1 MKRRIVSLLLAAAL
15 VCALAFSAG
24 AAQFSDLTS
33 NWAWARDYILRL
45 ADLGYMNGYPD
56 GTVRPGGEIT
66 TAEAIALLARFY
78 PMSESV
84 AKFVHEDF
92 GAFVSSNVD
101 PTLSWVY
108 DEIETCL
115 AAGIL
120 SEKELKGIRLTAP
133 IGKETLA
140 VLLVRALKLTKEA
153 SAADPAALTFDDV
166 NDITR
171 EYRGHVV
178 VLVNAGIINGDNHN
192 RFLPKSTVTRAVVAA
207 MMIRSI
213 DYNNGAGRTLKL
225 EGYDD
230 VTQYTGIISSV
241 DLESV
246 ILRDLSGVNRI
257 FDIPA
262 AAELT
267 LNGEPSRLSDTL
279 RGCYAAVR
287 VKNKAVVALAASNQ
301 QVWTQGRLTSVGR
314 ESGNYA
320 LELRLPDSTTIE
332 RYAIS
337 PSITVMVDGEK
348 RDAAA
353 LRQNM
358 FCTLTVEG
366 RSVTSATA
374 TSSSYTIT
382 GTITS
387 LVYGT
392 PVVLD
397 ISDTEGERYRFSLD
411 LQDLPVITR
420 SGEAAGV
427 ERLSVGDRATFSIRN
442 TMLDRID
449 ATSTE
454 TALEGVVKSVVSEE
468 NAGTTWVIQDAKG
481 DRHSLTLDS
490 TAKAYQGTKAILPGA
505 IVVGD
510 SVSVSTNGHS
520 ITEIHL
526 NASAS
531 ESDGKLTGT
540 ILALDLSTRVVTV
553 TNSTGRLVYVSVK
566 SGATILDP
574 LSGHHLSLAELKVN
588 DQVIAYGAYEDATN
602 FEAASI
608 ILEV

>member
-1 MKRRIVSLLLAAAL
+1 MKRRIVSLALAAAL
-15 VCALAFSAG
+15 LCALALSAG
-24 AAQFSDLTS
+24 AANFSDLTS

-45 ADLGYMNGYPD
+45 ADLGYINGYPD
-56 GTVRPGGEIT
+56 GTVRPGGTVT

-84 AKFVHEDF
+84 AKLVHEDF

-108 DEIETCL
+108 DEIEVCL

-120 SEKELKGIRLTAP
+120 SEKELKGIRLTSP

-140 VLLVRALKLTKEA
+140 VLLVRALQLTKEA
-153 SAADPAALTFDDV
+153 SAADPAALTFGDV
-166 NDITR
+166 DDITR
-171 EYRGHVV
+171 DYRGHVA
-178 VLVNAGIINGDNHN
+178 VLVNAGIVNGDNYN

-207 MMIRSI
+207 MIIRSI

-230 VTQYTGIISSV
+230 VTQYTGLISSV
-241 DLESV
+241 DLENV
-246 ILRDLSGVNRI
+246 TLRDLSGVNRI
-257 FDIPA
+257 FEIPDA
-262 AAELT
+262 ADLT
-267 LNGEPSRLSDTL
+267 LNGEPSRLSDSL
-279 RGCYAAVR
+279 RGCYAVVR
-287 VKNKAVVALAASNQ
+287 VKNKAVVGLSASNQ
-301 QVWTQGRLTSVGR
+301 QLWTQGRLTSVDR

-332 RYAIS
+332 RYAIA
-337 PSITVMVDGEK
+337 PSIPVTVDGEK

-358 FCTLTVEG
+358 FCTLTIEG

-374 TSSSYTIT
+374 ASSSYTIT
-382 GTITS
+382 GTITA

-397 ISDTEGERYRFSLD
+397 VSDTEGGRFRFSLD

-420 SGEAAGV
+420 NGEAAGV
-427 ERLSVGDRATFSIRN
+427 DRLTVGDRATCSIRN
-442 TMLDRID
+442 AFLDRID

-454 TALEGVVKSVVSEE
+454 TSLEGVVKSVVSEE
-468 NAGTTWVIQDAKG
+468 SVGTTWVIQDVKG
-481 DRHSLTLDS
+481 DRHSLTIDS
-490 TAKAYQGTKAILPGA
+490 AAKAYQGTKAILPGS

-526 NASAS
+526 NSSSS

-540 ILALDLSTRVVTV
+540 ILAVDLSSRTLTV
-553 TNSTGRLVYVSVK
+553 TNTTGRLIYVCVK

-574 LSGHHLSLAELKVN
+574 LSGHQLSLAELKVN
-588 DQVIAYGAYEDATN
+588 VQIIAYGAYADATN
-602 FEAASI
+602 FEAASV
-608 ILEV
+608 ILEI